1 MESLLKFISRAG
13 TFSRRHSEELIRD
26 GRVKVNGNVVTS
38 PSLAVSNQDTIS
50 IDNKTVHAQTIN
62 VYIALYK
69 PAGYISDLKDTR
81 GRKLARDL
89 IKHDLK
95 LFPVGR
101 LDYNSEGLML
111 FTNDGETANYIMHPR
126 YGVTKEY
133 LVKFKGI
140 PSREAVRKM
149 KNGLTIEGESYRADE
164 VRTISTAR
172 NSAWCRVVVNEGK
185 NRMIRK
191 MGDAVG
197 HPVLRLKRMR
207 IGKLLLGDLN
217 PGEYRHVEKNEI
229 I

>member
-1 MESLLKFISRAG
+1 MESLLKFLSRESA
-13 TFSRRHSEELIRD
+13 FSRRHSEELIRE
-26 GRVKVNGNVVTS
+26 GRVKVNKEKVTS
-38 PSLAVSNQDTIS
+38 PTFSVSPQDIITVDDKVVRQGTIF
-50 IDNKTVHAQTIN
+50 

-69 PAGYISDLKDTR
+69 PAGYLSDLKDPR
-81 GRKLARDL
+81 GRKMARDL

-101 LDYNSEGLML
+101 LDYSSEGLMI

-140 PSREAVRKM
+140 PSRETIKKM
-149 KNGLTIEGESYRADE
+149 KKGITIDGELYRADD
-164 VRTISTAR
+164 VRPFKISVS
-172 NSAWCRVVVNEGK
+172 NAWFKVTVNEGK

-191 MGDAVG
+191 MGEAAG
-197 HPVLRLKRMR
+197 HPVLKLKRVR